1 VSEELLVELIER
13 LGEVGVKVTRGH
25 FVRRDGSRSNFYIDV
40 SHASLVDAERAY
52 QARVDMGDEP
62 IIGAAGE

>member
-1 VSEELLVELIER
+1 VSEELLAELIER

-52 QARVDMGDEP
+52 QARVDDGDAP
-62 IIGAAGE
+62 IIGGCW